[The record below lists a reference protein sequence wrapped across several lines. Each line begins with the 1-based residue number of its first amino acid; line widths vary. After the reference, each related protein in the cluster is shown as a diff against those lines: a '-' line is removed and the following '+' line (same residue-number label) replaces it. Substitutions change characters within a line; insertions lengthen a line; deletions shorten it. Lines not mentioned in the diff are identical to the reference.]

1 MADFFTRVRLSI
13 KKRGVPGM
21 IQRGLQ
27 TIIGVNQWEE
37 EIDTLFYLLNSSIN
51 ITKIGPTKDIALR
64 NTQLCMLE
72 LLNVIDAMCEKYKM
86 RYWLDFGTLLGAI
99 RHNGFIPWDDD
110 LDISMPRDDY
120 NKVMELWKD
129 ELEQYGIIVM
139 SGGYF
144 DDNSSLARLGIAY
157 KTLETGAWIDIFPVD
172 FGKCDKYNE
181 QTVADVE
188 ACMSAYRKFY
198 RKNIKKLPLNEL
210 WSNRQQYFTRLEEG
224 EKKIIYH
231 GQEWQHRGGYVI
243 LPEEDVLPTIKHPF
257 ENYFFP
263 VPCSYDKYL
272 TQIYGRNYMD
282 FPRRGIEHHKDPDG
296 GYVKDRAIKHG
307 IDLVQEKAYL
317 KSVAEKIRLI

>member
-1 MADFFTRVRLSI
+1 MADFLTRFKLSV
-13 KKRGVPGM
+13 KKRGVAGA
-21 IQRGLQ
+21 IQRGFQ
-27 TIIGVNQWEE
+27 KVIGVSKWEE
-37 EIDTLFYLLNSSIN
+37 EIDTTFYLLSSFID
-51 ITKIGPTKDIALR
+51 ISKIGPTKDIALR

-86 RYWLDFGTLLGAI
+86 RYWLDFGTLLGSI

-129 ELEQYGIIVM
+129 ELDKYGIIVM

-172 FGKCDKYNE
+172 DGKCDEYNE
-181 QTVADVE
+181 KTIADVN

-198 RKNIKKLPLNEL
+198 RKNIKTMALDNIWDK
-210 WSNRQQYFTRLEEG
+210 RQQYFKCFKDG
-224 EKKIIYH
+224 KQNIMYH
-231 GQEWQHRGGYVI
+231 GQEWQHRGGYII
-243 LPEEDVLPTIKHPF
+243 LPEEDVLPTVKHAF
-257 ENYFFP
+257 ENYLFP

-272 TQIYGRNYMD
+272 TQIYGKNYMS
-282 FPRRGIEHHKDPDG
+282 FPRGGIEHHKDPDG

-307 IDLVQEKAYL
+307 IDLLQEKAYL
-317 KSVAEKIRLI
+317 KGVAEKIRST